1 MLSPNLFFMIWKQS
15 GAEESAGACAGYY
28 SSLKLT
34 SHISYTGLSIPFLQD
49 YRTELKTRLEV
60 LESVAISSTT
70 TVDEWNTSLPIVIK
84 IPPLI
89 VAT

>member
-1 MLSPNLFFMIWKQS
+1 MKYSNLT
-15 GAEESAGACAGYY
+15 
-28 SSLKLT
+28 LT
-34 SHISYTGLSIPFLQD
+34 SHISYTALSIPFLHD
-49 YRTELKTRLEV
+49 YRAKFKTRLEV

-70 TVDEWNTSLPIVIK
+70 TIDERNASPSIFIK

>member
-1 MLSPNLFFMIWKQS
+1 M
-15 GAEESAGACAGYY
+15 GAGAGAGYY
-28 SSLKLT
+28 SGLTLT

-49 YRTELKTRLEV
+49 YRTEIKTGLEV

-70 TVDEWNTSLPIVIK
+70 TVDEWNASLPILIK

-89 VAT
+89 IAT